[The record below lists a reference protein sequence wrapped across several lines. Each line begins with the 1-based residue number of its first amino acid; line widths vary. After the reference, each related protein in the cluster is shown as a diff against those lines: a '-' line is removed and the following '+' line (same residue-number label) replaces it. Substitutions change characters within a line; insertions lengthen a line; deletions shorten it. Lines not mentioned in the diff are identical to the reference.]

1 MEEATE
7 DMAMVAMGVEE
18 EEVTAAAVV
27 DAKRVLGVDV
37 RVVILGGSMG
47 YSWVVEDKVNCVM
60 AT

>member
-7 DMAMVAMGVEE
+7 DMAMVAMGVE